1 MTAKVNDFYACMAGT
16 DSAVPHCAVLHG
28 VVGNQVTCKVYEQRP
43 APCREV
49 EPGDDKCNRAR
60 ERHGL
65 LKLTIEKA
73 DNSLKP
79 LVGEH
84 FSHFSL

>member
-16 DSAVPHCAVLHG
+16 GSATPHCAALQG
-28 VVGNQVTCKVYEQRP
+28 VVGKQVTCTVYEQRP

-65 LKLTIEKA
+65 DALKTGQAELH
-73 DNSLKP
+73 S
-79 LVGEH
+79 
-84 FSHFSL
+84 